1 MSHTTKDSVRPDDF
15 DDYSC
20 LRQSQLRSRLAAHP
34 DPRDPDYPLADCDA
48 EDFVETEDINDAPVP
63 YTSNKEA

>member
-1 MSHTTKDSVRPDDF
+1 MSHTTKDFVRPDDF

-48 EDFVETEDINDAPVP
+48 EDFVETAGFNEEPVP
-63 YTSNKEA
+63 YSSNKEA